1 MLGCQSL
8 DLSITT
14 LIYMEVIT
22 ILENQQVDLKF
33 GVPII
38 ITQSQVLTILITAPS
53 AAITNIMLHLQVI
66 SSRKQW
72 LTTTIR
78 LGQILVQGSIVEV
91 DSKLKEVL
99 RRVALSVTLSISIIC
114 SIKTIAYIMCTIM
127 DRVRTLQ
134 LYLLLNSLLDQ
145 LSLKVKWPI
154 KHHISVVLVIVLRRI
169 KTKMLYAMEALQ
181 A

>member
-1 MLGCQSL
+1 
-8 DLSITT
+8 
-14 LIYMEVIT
+14 
-22 ILENQQVDLKF
+22 
-33 GVPII
+33 
-38 ITQSQVLTILITAPS
+38 
-53 AAITNIMLHLQVI
+53 
-66 SSRKQW
+66 
-72 LTTTIR
+72 
-78 LGQILVQGSIVEV
+78 VEV